1 MPRRIENT
9 ENRLND
15 LNRQMAT
22 ARAELGKPFPQ
33 EEELRSKS
41 ARLAV
46 LDAKL
51 SLDKPAPQR
60 EKKEGE
66 HER

>member
-1 MPRRIENT
+1 M

-15 LNRQMAT
+15 LNRQMST

-33 EEELRSKS
+33 EEELRTKS
-41 ARLAV
+41 ARLAE

-51 SLDKPAPQR
+51 SLDKPGCQKDH
-60 EKKEGE
+60 KK
-66 HER
+66 HEQER